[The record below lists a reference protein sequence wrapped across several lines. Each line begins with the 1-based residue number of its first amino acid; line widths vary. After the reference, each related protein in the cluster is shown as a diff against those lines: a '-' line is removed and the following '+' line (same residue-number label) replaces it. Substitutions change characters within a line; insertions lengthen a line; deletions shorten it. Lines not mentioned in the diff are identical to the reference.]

1 MFPGSPFTIPGNGIS
16 LRPINKGRD
25 QKNNHLVMGKNKIMT
40 SAANWMELGIISS
53 KRSQIQEGEMV
64 ASFLSDVKSRMTS
77 AGGGTYTNRARK

>member
-1 MFPGSPFTIPGNGIS
+1 
-16 LRPINKGRD
+16 
-25 QKNNHLVMGKNKIMT
+25 MGKNKIMT

-77 AGGGTYTNRARK
+77 AGGGTYTNRARKQEGDYKMWANDQEGREGK